1 MPPVVTAPKLFA
13 HLKIASAA
21 DAEVSVEE
29 VNAFTSIMDEIGIT
43 YPSLQGKLGMGGV
56 KAV

>member
-1 MPPVVTAPKLFA
+1 MIKMTSRLSTSTFT

-29 VNAFTSIMDEIGIT
+29 VDTFAGIMDKVGIT
-43 YPSLQGKLGMGGV
+43 NPSLQEKLGLGEN
-56 KAV
+56 